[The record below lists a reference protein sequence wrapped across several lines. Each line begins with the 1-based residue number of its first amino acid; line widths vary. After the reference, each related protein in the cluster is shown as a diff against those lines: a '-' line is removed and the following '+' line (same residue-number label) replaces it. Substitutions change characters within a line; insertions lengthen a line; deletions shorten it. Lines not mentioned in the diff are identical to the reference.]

1 MEGVAGLEAS
11 WKLLQL
17 PERREVRKPM
27 AVHIPGT
34 PPTDFK
40 KASLHEGYANRSTAY
55 MYKYAV
61 FCQCRYAPITET
73 A

>member
-1 MEGVAGLEAS
+1 
-11 WKLLQL
+11 
-17 PERREVRKPM
+17 M